1 MLSPEDFS
9 TDKLKKMDDEECRRL
24 CASLREELVRQV
36 SQTGG
41 HLASNLGA
49 VELTV
54 AIHRVFEL
62 STDRLVFDVGHQCY
76 SHKMLTGRVG
86 QMDTLRT
93 FGGLSGFPK
102 PKESEYDAFVAGH
115 ASNSV
120 SVALGMA
127 RARTLAGAHYHVLA
141 LIGDGALTGG
151 LAYEGLSDAGHSK
164 EPMIV
169 ILNDNGMSIMK
180 NVGGMAQHLAR
191 QRIKPQYL
199 RIKNAYRRI
208 TKKTRVGRRFYRF
221 THKVKKMVKQSLLPC
236 SFFEEMGF
244 AYLGPVDGHDVA
256 LLTRTLEYAKG
267 MEAPVVVHVRTTKGK
282 GYPPAEQTPDAFH
295 GVSQFDPATG
305 APMKKSGKDFSAVF
319 GETLCQIAAED
330 SRVCAITAAMLSGT
344 GLRGFAQQFPERC
357 FDVGIA
363 EGHAT
368 AMAGGMA
375 AQGMIPVFAVYST
388 FLQRG
393 YDMLIHDISLEGLH
407 AVFCVD
413 RAGLVGSDGE
423 THQGLFDVA
432 MLSSVPGMTILA
444 PSSFGE
450 LASMLRRGVEELSGP
465 VAIRYPRGGENGY
478 SEDCSDTD
486 AYVLREGSDLTL
498 VAYGTM
504 IGEVL
509 SAAEKLEKIGISA
522 EIVKLNQICPIQGE
536 AVFRSLRKTGRLLV
550 AEEVARQGC
559 VGMNLLAMAQ
569 EEGIPLKAGKLL
581 NLESGIVQQGTVS
594 QLRAYCGI
602 DSAGIFQ
609 QAKEVCGIE

>member
-1 MLSPEDFS
+1 
-9 TDKLKKMDDEECRRL
+9 
-24 CASLREELVRQV
+24 
-36 SQTGG
+36 
-41 HLASNLGA
+41 
-49 VELTV
+49 
-54 AIHRVFEL
+54 
-62 STDRLVFDVGHQCY
+62 
-76 SHKMLTGRVG
+76 
-86 QMDTLRT
+86 
-93 FGGLSGFPK
+93 
-102 PKESEYDAFVAGH
+102 
-115 ASNSV
+115 
-120 SVALGMA
+120 
-127 RARTLAGAHYHVLA
+127 
-141 LIGDGALTGG
+141 
-151 LAYEGLSDAGHSK
+151 
-164 EPMIV
+164 
-169 ILNDNGMSIMK
+169 
-180 NVGGMAQHLAR
+180 
-191 QRIKPQYL
+191 
-199 RIKNAYRRI
+199 
-208 TKKTRVGRRFYRF
+208 
-221 THKVKKMVKQSLLPC
+221 
-236 SFFEEMGF
+236 
-244 AYLGPVDGHDVA
+244 
-256 LLTRTLEYAKG
+256 
-267 MEAPVVVHVRTTKGK
+267 
-282 GYPPAEQTPDAFH
+282 
-295 GVSQFDPATG
+295 
-305 APMKKSGKDFSAVF
+305 
-319 GETLCQIAAED
+319 
-330 SRVCAITAAMLSGT
+330 
-344 GLRGFAQQFPERC
+344 
-357 FDVGIA
+357 
-363 EGHAT
+363 
-368 AMAGGMA
+368 MAGGMA

-478 SEDCSDTD
+478 SEDHSHTD
-486 AYVLREGSDLTL
+486 AYVLRAGSDLTL

-504 IGEVL
+504 IGEAL

-569 EEGIPLKAGKLL
+569 EEGIPLKAAKLL

-602 DSAGIFQ
+602 DSEGIFQ